1 MGLLVAALP
10 LLVVFIVS
18 RLPIA
23 PAVRAT
29 VVPAVALLVF
39 LAEWA
44 LFSWQSLRDGGWEFG
59 LAAVVL
65 FPFLVAA
72 TVLRARAHRA
82 AVAQVAPQ
90 PASVAGRPRGPAVAA
105 HAGVREGVGGAM
117 TEESVALLIVVWI
130 PLLVV
135 WAVVIIDVIRRQDL
149 RPTAKAFWAAIC
161 TVLWPALIVYLMLR
175 PTRGRL
181 EDPERRDDPQARL
194 VDAALRHES
203 GAIDDAQLASIVF
216 GNG

>member
-1 MGLLVAALP
+1 M
-10 LLVVFIVS
+10 S

-29 VVPAVALLVF
+29 VVPAVALLIF

-72 TVLRARAHRA
+72 MFYVLERIALLWRRWRRE
-82 AVAQVAPQ
+82 
-90 PASVAGRPRGPAVAA
+90 PASGAGRPRGPAVAA

-117 TEESVALLIVVWI
+117 TEDSVALLIVVWI

-135 WAVVIIDVIRRQDL
+135 WGVVIVDVIRRPDL
-149 RPTAKAFWAAIC
+149 GPTAKALWAAVC
-161 TVLWPALIVYLMLR
+161 TVLWPALIVYLLLR

-181 EDPERRDDPQARL
+181 EDPEGRDDPQARL

-203 GAIDDAQLASIVF
+203 GAIDDAQMASIV
-216 GNG
+216 GELRNG

>member
-72 TVLRARAHRA
+72 MFYVLERI
-82 AVAQVAPQ
+82 
-90 PASVAGRPRGPAVAA
+90 
-105 HAGVREGVGGAM
+105 
-117 TEESVALLIVVWI
+117 ALLW
-130 PLLVV
+130 
-135 WAVVIIDVIRRQDL
+135 RRWRRSRRPSPAALADL
-149 RPTAKAFWAAIC
+149 QSLRTQVSEKAWAA
-161 TVLWPALIVYLMLR
+161 L
-175 PTRGRL
+175 
-181 EDPERRDDPQARL
+181 
-194 VDAALRHES
+194 
-203 GAIDDAQLASIVF
+203 
-216 GNG
+216 